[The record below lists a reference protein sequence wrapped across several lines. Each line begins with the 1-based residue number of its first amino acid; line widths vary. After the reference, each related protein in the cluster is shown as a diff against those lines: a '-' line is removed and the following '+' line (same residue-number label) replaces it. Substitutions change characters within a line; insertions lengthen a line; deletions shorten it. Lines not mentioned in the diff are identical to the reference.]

1 MKVLGNPNS
10 DFHYLLRAKP
20 GEIPSLPI
28 ATIKKEI
35 LFQATRHKFLG

>member
-20 GEIPSLPI
+20 GETPSLPV
-28 ATIKKEI
+28 ANIKKEI
-35 LFQATRHKFLG
+35 PFPSHKT